1 MWYESASGYD
11 YERYHQSIVDDGEA
25 VECSDGK
32 LWTQEDTH
40 YCESEDQ
47 YISAKDTENYF
58 RSDWDDQMYHIDKGA
73 RLSDTGRLVSI
84 DEAKESG
91 YILNEKTCEWEKGD
105 DE

>member
-1 MWYESASGYD
+1 
-11 YERYHQSIVDDGEA
+11 
-25 VECSDGK
+25 
-32 LWTQEDTH
+32 
-40 YCESEDQ
+40 
-47 YISAKDTENYF
+47 
-58 RSDWDDQMYHIDKGA
+58 MYHIDKGA